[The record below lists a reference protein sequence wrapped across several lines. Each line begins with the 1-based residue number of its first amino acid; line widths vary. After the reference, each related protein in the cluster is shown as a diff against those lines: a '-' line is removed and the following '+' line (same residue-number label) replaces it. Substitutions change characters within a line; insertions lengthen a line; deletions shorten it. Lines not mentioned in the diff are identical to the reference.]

1 MQRNRLIFNVMQSP
15 NATLL
20 PRAFPGG
27 LLRRLRTSDL
37 AAFQAYRS
45 IPELGLFQGWTPM
58 SEAEAVAFL
67 AEMNEAPLFAAG
79 DWVQL
84 GIAEPEADQLI
95 GDIGLFLS
103 ADGLAGEVGFTLAPA
118 VQGRGI
124 ATEAVRQA
132 LQAFFE
138 ATTAREVFGIT
149 DNRNSA
155 SVRLLERV
163 GFLYRESR
171 QTDFRGE
178 LCSEEVHV
186 LQRNDG

>member
-1 MQRNRLIFNVMQSP
+1 MHSP
-15 NATLL
+15 SAPLL

-45 IPELGLFQGWTPM
+45 IPELGRFQGWSPM

-67 AEMNEAPLFAAG
+67 AEMNEARLFTPG

-95 GDIGLFLS
+95 GDIGIFLS
-103 ADGLAGEVGFTLAPA
+103 ADGLTGEIGFTLARA
-118 VQGRGI
+118 AQGRGI
-124 ATEAVRQA
+124 ATAAVRQA
-132 LQAFFE
+132 LQVLFGV
-138 ATTAREVFGIT
+138 TAAWQVLGIT
-149 DNRNSA
+149 DSRNVA

-163 GFLYRESR
+163 GFRYHESR
-171 QTDFRGE
+171 NTVFRGE
-178 LCSEEVHV
+178 PCFEEVYV
-186 LQRNDG
+186 LPRNDG